1 MKKTLVAV
9 ASLLSFGVTF
19 AQVTLYGNVDQ
30 AWNSRTV
37 KSGDATSTKQN
48 GLASVQMGGGVLG
61 VKGSEDLAE
70 GLKASFLIEMQPAID
85 DNSTGAA
92 GMWNRQSFAT
102 LSGGFGA
109 LRIGKQYSQAFNN
122 VVAVDPGGATG
133 VAGNAAYCILL
144 AYSKCIGG
152 SDAPLR
158 QNNAI
163 QYDLPEFAAGLK
175 VGTTLVY
182 GEANTANGGK
192 ATGDGYGVNL
202 SYASGPL
209 YAGITYDEV
218 KNTGIGL
225 VNAPGQTVSYT
236 EKTPTVAN
244 KDKATLQDV
253 YVSTT
258 KYDISVP
265 GKNELTTM
273 SASYNLGM
281 AKISI
286 NNSKMKVGSK
296 SIDNTFGT
304 VSVPFGG
311 NANVWASISEGKAAG
326 FKHDGYQLGLNFA
339 LSKRTIIY
347 AQTGQLEWK
356 APTKVQVSGSALGIH
371 HSF

>member
-1 MKKTLVAV
+1 
-9 ASLLSFGVTF
+9 LLSFGVTF

-30 AWNSRTV
+30 AWNSSTTKMGGKTADE
-37 KSGDATSTKQN
+37 KSGF
-48 GLASVQMGGGVLG
+48 ASIQMGGASLG
-61 VKGSEDLAE
+61 VKGSEELTE
-70 GLKASFLIEMQPAID
+70 GLKASFLIEMSPAVD
-85 DNSTGAA
+85 ENSTGAA
-92 GMWNRQSFAT
+92 GMWNRQAYVS
-102 LSGGFGA
+102 LNGGFGA
-109 LRIGKQYSQAFNN
+109 LRIGKQYAQAFNN
-122 VVAVDPGGATG
+122 VVGVDPGGATG
-133 VAGNAAYCILL
+133 VAGNASYCVLL

-158 QNNAI
+158 QNNAL
-163 QYDLPEFAAGLK
+163 QYDLPELAAGLK
-175 VGTTLVY
+175 AGATIVY

-225 VNAPGQTVSYT
+225 L
-236 EKTPTVAN
+236 
-244 KDKATLQDV
+244 ATNNI
-253 YVSTT
+253 STA
-258 KYDISVP
+258 

-311 NANVWASISEGKAAG
+311 NANVWASVSEGKAG
-326 FKHDGYQLGLNFA
+326 GDKHDGYQVGLNFA

-347 AQTGQLEWK
+347 AQTGQLELK
-356 APTKVQVSGSALGIH
+356 APSKVQVSGSALGIH

>member
-1 MKKTLVAV
+1 
-9 ASLLSFGVTF
+9 
-19 AQVTLYGNVDQ
+19 
-30 AWNSRTV
+30 
-37 KSGDATSTKQN
+37 
-48 GLASVQMGGGVLG
+48 MGGSSLG
-61 VKGSEDLAE
+61 VKGSEELTE
-70 GLKASFLIEMQPAID
+70 GLKASFLIEMSPAVD

-92 GMWNRQSFAT
+92 GMWNRQSYVS
-102 LSGGFGA
+102 LNGGFGA

-122 VVAVDPGGATG
+122 VVGVDPGGATG
-133 VAGNAAYCILL
+133 IAGNASYCVLL

-152 SDAPLR
+152 SDNPLR
-158 QNNAI
+158 QKNAL
-163 QYDLPEFAAGLK
+163 QYDLPELAAGLK
-175 VGTTLVY
+175 AGATIVY
-182 GEANTANGGK
+182 GEANTVTDSK
-192 ATGDGYGVNL
+192 KSGDGYGINL

-225 VNAPGQTVSYT
+225 LAENSI
-236 EKTPTVAN
+236 
-244 KDKATLQDV
+244 
-253 YVSTT
+253 STA
-258 KYDISVP
+258 

-296 SIDNTFGT
+296 SIDNTFGS

-311 NANVWASISEGKAAG
+311 NANVWASIGEGKAAG
-326 FKHDGYQLGLNFA
+326 TKHDGYQLGLNFA

-347 AQTGQLEWK
+347 AQTGQLELK
-356 APTKVQVSGSALGIH
+356 AAKKVQVSGSALGIH

>member
-1 MKKTLVAV
+1 M
-9 ASLLSFGVTF
+9 LSFGVTF
-19 AQVTLYGNVDQ
+19 AEVTLYGNVDQ
-30 AWNSRTV
+30 AWNSSTTKQGGKTAKD
-37 KSGDATSTKQN
+37 KSGF
-48 GLASVQMGGGVLG
+48 ASIQMGGSSLG
-61 VKGSEDLAE
+61 VKGSEELTE
-70 GLKASFLIEMQPAID
+70 GLKASFLIEMSPAVD

-92 GMWNRQSFAT
+92 GMWNRQSYVS
-102 LSGGFGA
+102 LNGGFGA

-122 VVAVDPGGATG
+122 VVGVDPGGATG
-133 VAGNAAYCILL
+133 IAGNASYCVLL
-144 AYSKCIGG
+144 AYSQCIEG

-158 QNNAI
+158 QNNAL
-163 QYDLPEFAAGLK
+163 QYDLPELAAGLK
-175 VGTTLVY
+175 AGFTLVF
-182 GEANTANGGK
+182 GEADTVK
-192 ATGDGYGVNL
+192 DPKKSGDGYGINL

-225 VNAPGQTVSYT
+225 LA
-236 EKTPTVAN
+236 AN
-244 KDKATLQDV
+244 SI
-253 YVSTT
+253 STA
-258 KYDISVP
+258 

-311 NANVWASISEGKAAG
+311 NANVWASIGEGKAAG
-326 FKHDGYQLGLNFA
+326 DKHDGYQLGLNFA

-347 AQTGQLEWK
+347 AQTGQLELK
-356 APTKVQVSGSALGIH
+356 AAKKVQVSGSALGIH

>member
-1 MKKTLVAV
+1 
-9 ASLLSFGVTF
+9 LLSFGVTF
-19 AQVTLYGNVDQ
+19 AEVTLYGNVDQ
-30 AWNSRTV
+30 AWNSSTTKMGGIKAKE
-37 KSGDATSTKQN
+37 KSGFA
-48 GLASVQMGGGVLG
+48 GVQMGGSSLG
-61 VKGSEDLAE
+61 VKGSEELTE
-70 GLKASFLIEMQPAID
+70 GLKASFLIEMSPAVD

-92 GMWNRQSFAT
+92 GMWNRQSYVS
-102 LSGGFGA
+102 LDGGFGA
-109 LRIGKQYSQAFNN
+109 LRIGKQYSRAFNN
-122 VVAVDPGGATG
+122 VVGVDPGGATG
-133 VAGNAAYCILL
+133 IAGNASYCVLL
-144 AYSKCIGG
+144 AYSQCIGG

-158 QNNAI
+158 QNNSV
-163 QYDLPEFAAGLK
+163 QYDLPELAAGLK
-175 VGTTLVY
+175 AGVTLVY
-182 GEANTANGGK
+182 GEADTVQDTNK
-192 ATGDGYGVNL
+192 KSGDGYGVNL

-225 VNAPGQTVSYT
+225 LKAPG
-236 EKTPTVAN
+236 KTITYPNGNSVEV
-244 KDKATLQDV
+244 KDTA
-253 YVSTT
+253 
-258 KYDISVP
+258 YDISTA

-326 FKHDGYQLGLNFA
+326 IKHDGYQLGLNFA

-347 AQTGQLEWK
+347 AQTGQLELK
-356 APTKVQVSGSALGIH
+356 ATTKVQVSGSALGIH